1 MNNYTLYVVE
11 APTVE
16 PGQTVST
23 GGIRKDGKMVAQF
36 RNPVPLEQQISNSPA
51 VTTAETTRLIPDRN
65 HEVVKDIAF
74 EILSDLW
81 NDFGRPLL
89 KSQLRCFSQKLIN
102 RLQGTVIS
110 NVPLEAIEA
119 DFEIIPH

>member
-36 RNPVPLEQQISNSPA
+36 RNPVPLEQQVINSPA
-51 VTTAETTRLIPDRN
+51 VTAAETARFMPDRN
-65 HEVVKDIAF
+65 NERIKGIAF
-74 EILSDLW
+74 QFLGALW
-81 NDFGRPLL
+81 DDFGYPLL
-89 KSQLRCFSQKLIN
+89 KSQLRCLSQRLIN
-102 RLQGTVIS
+102 RLPGTEIS
-110 NVPLEAIEA
+110 NVHPEVIEA
-119 DFEIIPH
+119 DFETIPH

>member
-36 RNPVPLEQQISNSPA
+36 RNPIPLEQQVTNSPA
-51 VTTAETTRLIPDRN
+51 VAASETAHLMPYRN
-65 HEVVKDIAF
+65 NERIKGIAF
-74 EILSDLW
+74 QVLGALW
-81 NDFGRPLL
+81 DDIGYPLL
-89 KSQLRCFSQKLIN
+89 RSQLRYLSQRLIN
-102 RLQGTVIS
+102 RLPGTEIS
-110 NVPLEAIEA
+110 GVHHEVIEA
-119 DFEIIPH
+119 DFETIPH